1 MLPDSAE
8 DANTVLTGETEF
20 TPECGAVFSGAV
32 CVQINAVG
40 DDDVWGIFN
49 IGCGGAAGTDDSI
62 RLADQ
67 VTGYPAVLPLGGGGE
82 RDADFGAEAF
92 FQDKRLDD
100 LVVAP
105 GVKNAGASIG
115 ESFAAQLDQLAKRN
129 LRDAIW
135 EVM

>member
-1 MLPDSAE
+1 MTNPTK
-8 DANTVLTGETEF
+8 DAYPVLTGEAEF
-20 TPECGAVFSGAV
+20 TPEGGAVFSGAV
-32 CVQINAVG
+32 GVQVNTMG
-40 DDDVWGIFN
+40 DDDIRAIFN
-49 IGCGGAAGTDDSI
+49 IGCGGATGADDGI

-67 VTGYPAVLPLGGGGE
+67 VAGDPAVLPLGGGGE
-82 RDADFGAEAF
+82 GDADFGTEAF